1 MHEPRSPHS
10 ITAAL
15 SPLAWR
21 EAHTAERAELEAF
34 IASGYAREHGA
45 TLSHFQ
51 PRLFGLWQG
60 PTLQAALGIRHAERE
75 TLFLERYLDAPIER
89 CLAEVL
95 GDNVSRER
103 VVEVGSLT
111 SLRRGLLRPLIV
123 TLIETLVDEGM
134 QWLTFTATTQV
145 RNAFRRLGLDASPLA
160 EADPTRLGQESAD
173 WGRYYTNAPIVMG
186 GDMRLAWRH
195 LQTGNARTS
204 TTLTQLPAL
213 ERVSLGAPSRRGD
226 PLVGCSNA

>member
-15 SPLAWR
+15 SPLTWR

-34 IASGYAREHGA
+34 IVNGYAREHGA

-60 PTLQAALGIRHAERE
+60 STLQAALGIRHAGRD
-75 TLFLERYLDAPIER
+75 TLFLERYLDAPIEQ

-95 GDNVSRER
+95 DHTVSRDH

-111 SLRRGLLRPLIV
+111 TLRRGLLRPLIV

-145 RNAFRRLGLDASPLA
+145 RNAFRRLGLEASPLI

-195 LQTGNARTS
+195 LQTGNAGTS
-204 TTLTQLPAL
+204 TTLAKLPAL
-213 ERVSLGAPSRRGD
+213 ERASLVAPSRHGD